1 MNSSIAEIPSDAQP
15 RHASAIQR
23 FAERFR
29 GLSDRRLAIVLVL
42 CLIGVYWS
50 TMGGHTYSIDDE
62 TYLAGAKSLV
72 HRTTVMQPTPDI
84 ASTISLVPHKN
95 GLGTTAAPVGTL
107 ALFAPG
113 VVAGK
118 VFSMAFDGQ
127 SREEAQRLIYLATNS
142 VLTAVTAG
150 LLFLLT
156 LRLGASRRVGL
167 LLSIAYSLGSWAW
180 PHSKTGFSEP
190 GTTLMV
196 TGSILLL
203 VKHWQTPTRW
213 SPYWVGFLAGCSVL
227 TRSSTLVFVPILGL
241 ACLAGLGRINLR
253 RTVAT
258 GAIFGIGVF
267 GPILV
272 LVANSWLRFGKLFDS
287 GYPAAVLNFTT
298 PPAEGVFGLFLSPGK
313 GLLWYAPI
321 CIVAVFGLRF
331 SYNLQRRYT
340 VTVLVLTLAH
350 LAIYARF
357 EFWSGEAAYGPR
369 YLLPLLPAFIAL
381 LSPVLALGRHWMRG
395 AMLATAV
402 GIVFVGLLGGSMYF
416 NAVYSRNIP
425 QVASEIW
432 ETEPGREEI
441 YMAWQFYP
449 RTSQMALYVRSVP
462 QLINTISDRFADRDD
477 GIGPIPAEYATR
489 IFWYNNAIEPD
500 YWWAW
505 WARRGDSPLAYS
517 LLIVPVLL
525 WVGAWQILRS
535 GRAKAARSE
544 ALPVSE
550 GSVA

>member
-1 MNSSIAEIPSDAQP
+1 MNSSISEDSADAQP
-15 RHASAIQR
+15 RRTSVGQR
-23 FAERFR
+23 FWAYFR
-29 GLSDRRLAIVLVL
+29 GLSDRRLAVVLVV
-42 CLIGVYWS
+42 CLTGVYWS

-72 HRTTVMQPTPDI
+72 HHTTVMQPTADI
-84 ASTISLVPHKN
+84 ASTIALVPHKN

-107 ALFAPG
+107 ALFVPG

-118 VFSMAFDGQ
+118 IFSLAFEGQ
-127 SREEAQRLIYLATNS
+127 SKEEAQRLIYLATNS
-142 VLTAVTAG
+142 VLTALTAG

-167 LLSIAYSLGSWAW
+167 LLSLAYSLGSWAW

-196 TGSILLL
+196 TASILLL
-203 VKHWQTPTRW
+203 VTHWQRPSHW
-213 SPYWVGFLAGCSVL
+213 SPYWVGLLAGCAVL

-241 ACLAGLGRINLR
+241 ACLAGMGRITVR
-253 RTVAT
+253 RTIET
-258 GAIFGIGVF
+258 GAVYCLGVF
-267 GPILV
+267 GPLVILAV
-272 LVANSWLRFGKLFDS
+272 NSWLRFGTLFDS
-287 GYPAAVLNFTT
+287 GYPSGILNFST

-321 CIVAVFGLRF
+321 CIVALFGLRL

-340 VTVLVLTLAH
+340 LTVLLLTAAH

-369 YLLPLLPAFIAL
+369 YLLPLLPAFVAL
-381 LSPVLALGRHWMRG
+381 LSPVLAVGRQWMRG
-395 AMLATAV
+395 AVVATAV

-462 QLINTISDRFADRDD
+462 QLMNTVADRLADRDD
-477 GIGPIPAEYATR
+477 GIGPIPTEYATR

-505 WARRGDSPLAYS
+505 WGRRGDSPRAYA
-517 LLIVPVLL
+517 LLIVPFVL
-525 WVGAWQILRS
+525 WAGAWQMLRS
-535 GRAKAARSE
+535 GRAKVDLLSTSLATEESTA
-544 ALPVSE
+544 
-550 GSVA
+550 